1 MARSLQ
7 NDLSPQD
14 WTIMY
19 HEVTHMEEQLKRW
32 GPVKDQWMYPLEDF
46 FGYSM
51 SCIKTRS
58 FPVASMLKQDA
69 ATVVLTVAKELIQ
82 SWHRP
87 RGMAYDT
94 RGRMCIFIVF
104 CYRQLL
110 CIEYDCRYC

>member
-46 FGYSM
+46 FGYIM
-51 SCIKTRS
+51 SNIKTRS

-94 RGRMCIFIVF
+94 GGRMCIFIVF

-110 CIEYDCRYC
+110 